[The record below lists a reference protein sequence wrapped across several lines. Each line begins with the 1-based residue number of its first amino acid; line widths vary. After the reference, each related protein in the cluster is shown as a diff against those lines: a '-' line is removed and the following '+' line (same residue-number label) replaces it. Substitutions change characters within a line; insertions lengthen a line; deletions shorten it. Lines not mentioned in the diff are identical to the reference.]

1 MARKVQRTDKDGRR
15 TQVWVPDGAPE
26 AMAAFGQL
34 AGPPSLAS
42 LNLPKDTELRLHNGL
57 HDRGFLTLKDLRANR
72 MGVIA
77 AIQSALRVD
86 AETLEALYHDAERG

>member
-1 MARKVQRTDKDGRR
+1 MARKVQRTDAKGRR
-15 TQVWVPDGAPE
+15 TQVWVPQDAPE

-34 AGPPSLAS
+34 VGPPSLAS
-42 LNLPKDTELRLHNGL
+42 LNLPEEIEIRLHNAL

-86 AETLEALYHDAERG
+86 AETLEALFHNAEQ